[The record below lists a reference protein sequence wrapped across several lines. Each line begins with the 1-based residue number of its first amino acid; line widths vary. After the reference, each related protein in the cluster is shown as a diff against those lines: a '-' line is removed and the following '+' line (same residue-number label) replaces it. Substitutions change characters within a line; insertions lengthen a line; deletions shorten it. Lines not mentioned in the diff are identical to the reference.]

1 MSETVQKH
9 LDKAN
14 SAWQE
19 LAVTFG
25 GPRRRTMICRML
37 RYLVVTATLF
47 YCSRNFA
54 STSIRTF
61 LGGPSEWKEFALQ
74 RANGPVQSQSQ
85 TRADAANRV
94 EIRWNAQIKAG
105 E

>member
-19 LAVTFG
+19 LAVTSG

-47 YCSRNFA
+47 YDSRNFA
-54 STSIRTF
+54 STTIRTL
-61 LGGPSEWKEFALQ
+61 LGLLLNGKNSHPAGKRS
-74 RANGPVQSQSQ
+74 RAITKPGTAR
-85 TRADAANRV
+85 TR
-94 EIRWNAQIKAG
+94 
-105 E
+105 

>member
-9 LDKAN
+9 LDTTN
-14 SAWQE
+14 SGWQE

-47 YCSRNFA
+47 YYSRNFA
-54 STSIRTF
+54 SASIRTL
-61 LGGPSEWKEFALQ
+61 LGLLLNGKNSHPEGKRS
-74 RANGPVQSQSQ
+74 RAITKPGT
-85 TRADAANRV
+85 TRTR
-94 EIRWNAQIKAG
+94 
-105 E
+105 

>member
-47 YCSRNFA
+47 YYSRNFA

-85 TRADAANRV
+85 APRGRGEQGWDW
-94 EIRWNAQIKAG
+94 WNGRIKAG

>member
-9 LDKAN
+9 PDKTN
-14 SAWQE
+14 SGWQE

-47 YCSRNFA
+47 YCSRHFA

-61 LGGPSEWKEFALQ
+61 LAVLLNGKNSHPEGKRP
-74 RANGPVQSQSQ
+74 RAITKPD
-85 TRADAANRV
+85 TRGR
-94 EIRWNAQIKAG
+94 G
-105 E
+105 EQG